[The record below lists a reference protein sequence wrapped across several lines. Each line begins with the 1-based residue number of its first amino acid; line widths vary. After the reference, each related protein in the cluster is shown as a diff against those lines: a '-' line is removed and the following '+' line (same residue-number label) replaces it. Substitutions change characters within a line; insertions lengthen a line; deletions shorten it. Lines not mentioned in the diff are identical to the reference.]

1 MIDIPRIFT
10 ISESE
15 HRIHNPFTPEKYAT
29 LGRALRMAPG
39 TTILDL
45 GSGSGEMLCSWARD
59 HQIVG
64 TGVDMSLLF
73 SQQAAAR
80 AEELGVSDRVTFVH
94 QDASGYVASQPC
106 DVAACVG
113 ATWIGGGVAG
123 TIALLKQSLRPGGM
137 LLIGEPWWRKRPAT
151 AEEAVACGAQT
162 PDDFLTLP
170 VLVAHFGE
178 LGYDVVEMVLADQEG
193 WDRYEAAKWLTMR
206 RWLEANPHDDF
217 APEVRQQLTTAPLH
231 HVTWTREYLG
241 WGVFVLMAR

>member
-94 QDASGYVASQPC
+94 QMPADMSPASRAMLPPAWGPRGS
-106 DVAACVG
+106 AAG
-113 ATWIGGGVAG
+113 WQA
-123 TIALLKQSLRPGGM
+123 QSS
-137 LLIGEPWWRKRPAT
+137 
-151 AEEAVACGAQT
+151 C
-162 PDDFLTLP
+162 
-170 VLVAHFGE
+170 
-178 LGYDVVEMVLADQEG
+178 
-193 WDRYEAAKWLTMR
+193 
-206 RWLEANPHDDF
+206 
-217 APEVRQQLTTAPLH
+217 
-231 HVTWTREYLG
+231 
-241 WGVFVLMAR
+241 